1 MSHVTSSSLAFSSLD
16 ALPTQLAILDE
27 DGVIVYT
34 NRAWQEFG
42 NEHGYQGDSSSVG
55 MNYLGV
61 CDLSADADATTASEG
76 IRAVIDD
83 DRDEFSFE
91 YPCETPEERLW
102 FTMRATRFTDDGETY
117 VQIAHLDITDR
128 KRAELEAEEKAERLR
143 NLARMLSHDLR
154 NPLSVAVGYV
164 ESLLDDVVA
173 ADGLEQVAGAL
184 DRMDD
189 IITDALVLARHDA
202 VEELSTVDLE
212 TRATTA
218 WEHVAT
224 GSADLVVAD
233 TVEFRADPSLLGHVF
248 ENLFRNAVEHGSTGS
263 RDTPDDAV
271 EHGSTGNQ
279 TASGDAVEHGAS
291 DDLTVTVGVLYG
303 DADETGFYVEDDG
316 VGIPAEERDEVFEAG
331 YTTGEEGTG
340 LGLSIVAQAVHTH
353 DWDIDV
359 TEAENGG
366 ARFEIT
372 GVERPA

>member
-1 MSHVTSSSLAFSSLD
+1 MSNATSSSLAFSSLD

-34 NRAWQEFG
+34 NRAWREFG
-42 NEHGYQGDSSSVG
+42 NENGYQGDSNSVG
-55 MNYLGV
+55 TNYLGV
-61 CDLSADADATTASEG
+61 CDLSATDGATTASEG
-76 IRAVIDD
+76 IRAVIDG
-83 DRDEFSFE
+83 DRGEFSFE
-91 YPCETPEERLW
+91 YPCETPDEQLW

-128 KRAELEAEEKAERLR
+128 KRAELDAEERAERLR

-164 ESLLDDVVA
+164 ESLLEEAVD

-184 DRMDD
+184 DRMEH

-212 TRATTA
+212 TRAAAA
-218 WEHVAT
+218 WEHVDT

-233 TVEFRADPSLLGHVF
+233 SFEFRADPSLLGHVF
-248 ENLFRNAVEHGSTGS
+248 ENLFRNS
-263 RDTPDDAV
+263 
-271 EHGSTGNQ
+271 
-279 TASGDAVEHGAS
+279 VEHGAR
-291 DDLTVTVGVLYG
+291 DDLTVRVGVLDG
-303 DADETGFYVEDDG
+303 EQGFYVEDDG
-316 VGIPAEERDEVFEAG
+316 VGITAEACDEVFETG

-340 LGLSIVAQAVHTH
+340 LGLSIVAQAVHTQ
-353 DWDIDV
+353 DWDVAV
-359 TEAENGG
+359 TESARGG

>member
-1 MSHVTSSSLAFSSLD
+1 MSNATSSSLAFSSLD

-27 DGVIVYT
+27 DGVILYT
-34 NRAWQEFG
+34 NRAWREFG
-42 NEHGYQGDSSSVG
+42 TEHDYQGDISSVG
-55 MNYLGV
+55 TNYLGV

-164 ESLLDDVVA
+164 ESLLDETA
-173 ADGLEQVAGAL
+173 ASDRLERVAGAL

-189 IITDALVLARHDA
+189 IITDALVLARHDT
-202 VEELSTVDLE
+202 VEGLSTVDLE
-212 TRATTA
+212 TRAAAA
-218 WEHVAT
+218 WEHVETGTAT
-224 GSADLVVAD
+224 LVVAD
-233 TVEFRADPSLLGHVF
+233 SVEFRADSNLLGHVF
-248 ENLFRNAVEHGSTGS
+248 ENLFRNSA
-263 RDTPDDAV
+263 
-271 EHGSTGNQ
+271 
-279 TASGDAVEHGAS
+279 EHGAS
-291 DDLTVTVGVLYG
+291 DDDLTVTVGVLDG
-303 DADETGFYVEDDG
+303 DAAEAGFYVEDDG
-316 VGIPAEERDEVFEAG
+316 VGIPTETRDVVFEAG
-331 YTTGEEGTG
+331 YSTGEEGTG
-340 LGLSIVAQAVHTH
+340 LGLSIVAQAVRTH
-353 DWDIDV
+353 DWDVAV
-359 TEAENGG
+359 TEAEGGG

>member
-1 MSHVTSSSLAFSSLD
+1 MSHATSSSLAFSSLD

-55 MNYLGV
+55 MNYFGV

-76 IRAVIDD
+76 IRAVIDG

-218 WEHVAT
+218 WEHVDT

-263 RDTPDDAV
+263 RDSPD
-271 EHGSTGNQ
+271 
-279 TASGDAVEHGAS
+279 DAVEHGAS
-291 DDLTVTVGVLYG
+291 DDLTVTVGVLCG
-303 DADETGFYVEDDG
+303 DADVTGFYVEDDG
-316 VGIPAEERDEVFEAG
+316 VGIPAETRDEVFEAG
-331 YTTGEEGTG
+331 YTTGERGTG